1 MDHPFRSA
9 AFGGFNRQ
17 DVLDYLEKTA
27 AENAQK
33 QQELQRCL
41 EEAEEDRRKLASQES
56 DQEERVTIL
65 NRDRESLSQQ
75 LEQVKAVLEA
85 SREREE
91 AQSRELEELRRER
104 DSLRRRV
111 AELEPGAQ
119 PTRPS
124 RSGPPGWE
132 LEAHCRAQNVLNE
145 ADGQARELRR
155 GMEQWL
161 GPGPAGVRRPAQRG
175 GVHRLHAAD
184 QLEKAGKCLEQVNAL
199 LLTRMWP
206 EELSRAYDSTDRE
219 KVPGAHAADRA
230 VNMDLDG
237 SVSGFRRRRGRSLF
251 AV

>member
-111 AELEPGAQ
+111 AELEPGRQ

-124 RSGPPGWE
+124 RSGPPGWSWRPT
-132 LEAHCRAQNVLNE
+132 A
-145 ADGQARELRR
+145 GRR
-155 GMEQWL
+155 T
-161 GPGPAGVRRPAQRG
+161 
-175 GVHRLHAAD
+175 
-184 QLEKAGKCLEQVNAL
+184 C
-199 LLTRMWP
+199 
-206 EELSRAYDSTDRE
+206 
-219 KVPGAHAADRA
+219 
-230 VNMDLDG
+230 
-237 SVSGFRRRRGRSLF
+237 
-251 AV
+251 

>member
-91 AQSRELEELRRER
+91 AQSR
-104 DSLRRRV
+104 
-111 AELEPGAQ
+111 
-119 PTRPS
+119 
-124 RSGPPGWE
+124 
-132 LEAHCRAQNVLNE
+132 
-145 ADGQARELRR
+145 
-155 GMEQWL
+155 
-161 GPGPAGVRRPAQRG
+161 
-175 GVHRLHAAD
+175 
-184 QLEKAGKCLEQVNAL
+184 
-199 LLTRMWP
+199 
-206 EELSRAYDSTDRE
+206 
-219 KVPGAHAADRA
+219 
-230 VNMDLDG
+230 
-237 SVSGFRRRRGRSLF
+237 
-251 AV
+251 

>member
-111 AELEPGAQ
+111 AELEPGAAAY
-119 PTRPS
+119 TACLLYTS
-124 RSGPPGWE
+124 
-132 LEAHCRAQNVLNE
+132 
-145 ADGQARELRR
+145 D
-155 GMEQWL
+155 
-161 GPGPAGVRRPAQRG
+161 
-175 GVHRLHAAD
+175 AAD
-184 QLEKAGKCLEQVNAL
+184 E
-199 LLTRMWP
+199 
-206 EELSRAYDSTDRE
+206 
-219 KVPGAHAADRA
+219 
-230 VNMDLDG
+230 
-237 SVSGFRRRRGRSLF
+237 
-251 AV
+251 

>member
-33 QQELQRCL
+33 QQELQRRL

-65 NRDRESLSQQ
+65 NRDRESLNQQ
-75 LEQVKAVLEA
+75 LEQVKAVL
-85 SREREE
+85 
-91 AQSRELEELRRER
+91 
-104 DSLRRRV
+104 
-111 AELEPGAQ
+111 PGAAAY
-119 PTRPS
+119 TAVKERAA
-124 RSGPPGWE
+124 GVE

-161 GPGPAGVRRPAQRG
+161 GRVQLEYDALRSEVEST
-175 GVHRLHAAD
+175 VSHAAD

-199 LLTRMWP
+199 LADQDVAL

-219 KVPGAHAADRA
+219 KVPAP
-230 VNMDLDG
+230 MPLTE
-237 SVSGFRRRRGRSLF
+237 L
-251 AV
+251 